1 MSKSNLGCT
10 ANHFENCNNNIESLL
25 VSLLVRA
32 PFACICT
39 AFPFPLSVM
48 ALRLAHIL
56 FAIGQVSKAAVAL
69 QLQESWLREQQVLP
83 GRTHPHMTMSTTG
96 GYILSGIKVLP
107 D

>member
-1 MSKSNLGCT
+1 MIFKNTKAAEVPGL
-10 ANHFENCNNNIESLL
+10 A
-25 VSLLVRA
+25 
-32 PFACICT
+32 
-39 AFPFPLSVM
+39 SV
-48 ALRLAHIL
+48 
-56 FAIGQVSKAAVAL
+56 QVSKGAVAL